1 MSKGNKR
8 SGGESSANAKR
19 AKMENGSIF
28 VRKSLAF
35 IENWNAVRLLS
46 TLHKQYLTWKVETM
60 CKNALIPY
68 RVK

>member
-46 TLHKQYLTWKVETM
+46 TLHKQYLT
-60 CKNALIPY
+60 
-68 RVK
+68 